1 MQEITIYTTAW
12 CGYCRAAKQLLDER
26 GLDFE
31 EVGVDDDPS
40 FRERLWELTGRWTVP
55 QILIGDEPVGGYME
69 LALLAQRGELDEPA
83 PPTG

>member
-69 LALLAQRGELDEPA
+69 LALLAQRGELDELA